1 MKPVASPS
9 TLLWAGQQSLTLCL
23 SLSLFSLFAA
33 DVYGVGAWPIVLT
46 VYILS
51 PLLALMSMQLPSS
64 ITFQLMSLVSI
75 VFLLILPLVK
85 NMFAEFN
92 HENWMLSLD
101 PLWVDECNDN
111 NDNMERACVQDWKF
125 KVVFPYVL
133 LWTMAVGISVVS
145 EIQDRENRR
154 AWENKR
160 VMEVQMEKLAE
171 SAKKREEYLVEEHK
185 KKEDTIIEMFKSF

>member
-1 MKPVASPS
+1 
-9 TLLWAGQQSLTLCL
+9 
-23 SLSLFSLFAA
+23 
-33 DVYGVGAWPIVLT
+33 
-46 VYILS
+46 
-51 PLLALMSMQLPSS
+51 MQLPSS

-111 NDNMERACVQDWKF
+111 NDNMEVACVQDWKF

-133 LWTMAVGISVVS
+133 LWTMVVGISVVS

>member
-1 MKPVASPS
+1 
-9 TLLWAGQQSLTLCL
+9 
-23 SLSLFSLFAA
+23 
-33 DVYGVGAWPIVLT
+33 
-46 VYILS
+46 
-51 PLLALMSMQLPSS
+51 MSMQLPSS

-75 VFLLILPLVK
+75 VFLLILPLVQ
-85 NMFAEFN
+85 NMFAEFS
-92 HENWMLSLD
+92 HENWMLSLEPD
-101 PLWVDECNDN
+101 PVWVDECND
-111 NDNMERACVQDWKF
+111 DMEVACVRDWKF
-125 KVVFPYVL
+125 KVVFPYIL
-133 LWTMAVGISVVS
+133 LWTMVVGISVVS

>member
-1 MKPVASPS
+1 
-9 TLLWAGQQSLTLCL
+9 
-23 SLSLFSLFAA
+23 
-33 DVYGVGAWPIVLT
+33 
-46 VYILS
+46 
-51 PLLALMSMQLPSS
+51 MQLPSS

-75 VFLLILPLVK
+75 VFLLILPLVQ
-85 NMFAEFN
+85 NMFAEFS
-92 HENWMLSLD
+92 HENWMLSLEPD
-101 PLWVDECNDN
+101 PVWVDECND
-111 NDNMERACVQDWKF
+111 DMEVACVRDWKF
-125 KVVFPYVL
+125 KVVFPYIL
-133 LWTMAVGISVVS
+133 LWTMVVGISVVS

>member
-1 MKPVASPS
+1 
-9 TLLWAGQQSLTLCL
+9 
-23 SLSLFSLFAA
+23 
-33 DVYGVGAWPIVLT
+33 
-46 VYILS
+46 
-51 PLLALMSMQLPSS
+51 MSMQLPSS

-75 VFLLILPLVK
+75 VFLLILPLVQ
-85 NMFAEFN
+85 NMFAEFS
-92 HENWMLSLD
+92 HENWMLLSLD
-101 PLWVDECNDN
+101 PVWVDECND
-111 NDNMERACVQDWKF
+111 DLEVACVRDWKF

-133 LWTMAVGISVVS
+133 LWTMVVGISVVS
-145 EIQDRENRR
+145 DIQDRENRR

>member
-1 MKPVASPS
+1 M
-9 TLLWAGQQSLTLCL
+9 
-23 SLSLFSLFAA
+23 
-33 DVYGVGAWPIVLT
+33 
-46 VYILS
+46 YILS

-75 VFLLILPLVK
+75 VFLLILPLVQ
-85 NMFAEFN
+85 NMFAEFS

-101 PLWVDECNDN
+101 PVWIDECNGD
-111 NDNMERACVQDWKF
+111 MEVACVQDWKF

-133 LWTMAVGISVVS
+133 LWTMVVGISVVS
-145 EIQDRENRR
+145 DIQDRENRR

>member
-9 TLLWAGQQSLTLCL
+9 TLLRAGQQSLTLCL

-75 VFLLILPLVK
+75 VFLLILPLVQ
-85 NMFAEFN
+85 NMFAEFS

-101 PLWVDECNDN
+101 PVWVDECND
-111 NDNMERACVQDWKF
+111 DLEGACVQDWKF

-133 LWTMAVGISVVS
+133 LWTMVVGISVVS

-160 VMEVQMEKLAE
+160 VMEVQEEKV
-171 SAKKREEYLVEEHK
+171 S
-185 KKEDTIIEMFKSF
+185 EM

>member
-9 TLLWAGQQSLTLCL
+9 TLLRAGQQSLTLCL

-33 DVYGVGAWPIVLT
+33 DVYGAGAWPIVLT

-75 VFLLILPLVK
+75 VFLLILPLVQ
-85 NMFAEFN
+85 NMFAEFS
-92 HENWMLSLD
+92 HENWMLLSLD
-101 PLWVDECNDN
+101 PVWVDECND
-111 NDNMERACVQDWKF
+111 DLEVACVRDWKF

-133 LWTMAVGISVVS
+133 LWTMVVGISVVS

>member
-1 MKPVASPS
+1 
-9 TLLWAGQQSLTLCL
+9 
-23 SLSLFSLFAA
+23 
-33 DVYGVGAWPIVLT
+33 
-46 VYILS
+46 
-51 PLLALMSMQLPSS
+51 MSMQLPSS

-75 VFLLILPLVK
+75 VFLLILPLVQ
-85 NMFAEFN
+85 NMFAEFS
-92 HENWMLSLD
+92 HENWMLSLEPD
-101 PLWVDECNDN
+101 PVWVDECND
-111 NDNMERACVQDWKF
+111 DMEVACVRDWKF

-133 LWTMAVGISVVS
+133 LWTMVVGISVVS

>member
-9 TLLWAGQQSLTLCL
+9 ILLRAGQQSLTLCL

-33 DVYGVGAWPIVLT
+33 DVYGPGAWPIVLT

-75 VFLLILPLVK
+75 VFLLILPLVQ
-85 NMFAEFN
+85 NMFAEFS
-92 HENWMLSLD
+92 HENWMLLSLD
-101 PLWVDECNDN
+101 PVWVDECND
-111 NDNMERACVQDWKF
+111 DLEVACVRDWKF

-133 LWTMAVGISVVS
+133 LWTMVVGISVVS
-145 EIQDRENRR
+145 DIQDRENRR

>member
-1 MKPVASPS
+1 M
-9 TLLWAGQQSLTLCL
+9 
-23 SLSLFSLFAA
+23 
-33 DVYGVGAWPIVLT
+33 
-46 VYILS
+46 YILS

-75 VFLLILPLVK
+75 VFLLILPLVQ
-85 NMFAEFN
+85 NMFAEFS
-92 HENWMLSLD
+92 HENWMLLSLD
-101 PLWVDECNDN
+101 PVWVDECND
-111 NDNMERACVQDWKF
+111 DLEVACVRDWKF
-125 KVVFPYVL
+125 KVVFPYIL
-133 LWTMAVGISVVS
+133 LWTMVVGISVVS

>member
-9 TLLWAGQQSLTLCL
+9 TLLRAGQQSLTLCL

-33 DVYGVGAWPIVLT
+33 DVYGAGAWPIVLT

-75 VFLLILPLVK
+75 VFLLILPLVQ
-85 NMFAEFN
+85 NMFAEFS

-101 PLWVDECNDN
+101 PVWVDECND
-111 NDNMERACVQDWKF
+111 DLEVACVQDWKF

-133 LWTMAVGISVVS
+133 LWTMVVGISVV
-145 EIQDRENRR
+145 RVRR
-154 AWENKR
+154 DPT
-160 VMEVQMEKLAE
+160 Q
-171 SAKKREEYLVEEHK
+171 
-185 KKEDTIIEMFKSF
+185 

>member
-9 TLLWAGQQSLTLCL
+9 TLLRAGQQSLTLCL

-133 LWTMAVGISVVS
+133 LWTMVVGISVVS

>member
-9 TLLWAGQQSLTLCL
+9 TLLRAGQQSLTLCL

-133 LWTMAVGISVVS
+133 LWTMVVGISVVS

-171 SAKKREEYLVEEHK
+171 NAKKREEYLVEEHK

>member
-9 TLLWAGQQSLTLCL
+9 TLLRAGQQSLTLCL

-101 PLWVDECNDN
+101 PLWFDECNVN
-111 NDNMERACVQDWKF
+111 NDNMEGACVRDWKF
-125 KVVFPYVL
+125 KVVFPYIL
-133 LWTMAVGISVVS
+133 LWTMVVGISVVS

>member
-9 TLLWAGQQSLTLCL
+9 ILLRAGQQSLTLCL

-33 DVYGVGAWPIVLT
+33 DVYGPGAWPIVLT

-75 VFLLILPLVK
+75 VFLLILPLVQ
-85 NMFAEFN
+85 NMFAEFS
-92 HENWMLSLD
+92 HENWMLSLEPD
-101 PLWVDECNDN
+101 PVWVDECND
-111 NDNMERACVQDWKF
+111 DMEVACVRDWKF

-133 LWTMAVGISVVS
+133 LWTMVVGISVVS